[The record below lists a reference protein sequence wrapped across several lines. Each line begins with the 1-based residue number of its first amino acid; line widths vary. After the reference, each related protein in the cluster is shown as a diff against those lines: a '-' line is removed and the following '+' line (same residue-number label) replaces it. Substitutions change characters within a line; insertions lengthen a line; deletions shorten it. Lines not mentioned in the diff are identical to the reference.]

1 MTQTSRL
8 SLIRLLLLTSQEE
21 VNLMTTAEK
30 IAIEVSMQGH
40 DRLAGRWEK
49 QARWG
54 DAKAKR
60 LYLHHLEKWCEL
72 NQKLKEES

>member
-1 MTQTSRL
+1 
-8 SLIRLLLLTSQEE
+8 
-21 VNLMTTAEK
+21 MTTAEK

>member
-1 MTQTSRL
+1 MSVTSV
-8 SLIRLLLLTSQEE
+8 LLTSQEE

-30 IAIEVSMQGH
+30 IAIEVSIQGH
-40 DRLAGRWEK
+40 SRLAGRWEK

-60 LYLHHLEKWCEL
+60 LYLHHLSKRLEL
-72 NQKLKEES
+72 SQKLKEES